1 MTILESQHI
10 NNSSWEFFQDKLK
23 ELAEQPQWLE
33 LLKNIKM
40 KCDLFGLTKKWEE
53 KVSDIEDELKMQ
65 MKVHLAFYNNT
76 PQEIEDNF
84 SKLPLF
90 IQYLILVYF
99 QYYTSTVIQFNEE
112 DKKKFL
118 NEISETKTVIAKRL
132 YHFCQG
138 HRDTPIPIK
147 KLASLLDLDC
157 FDVTK
162 KKDKFILD
170 FFNAYFSNKDVESQ
184 MTEEFNADYYKYL
197 KERFYSSKPF
207 LDLYN
212 MARGQ
217 GGTAPFVTADLFF
230 NKPKPKPAETEDKE
244 DQETVKEQK
253 IITG

>member
-1 MTILESQHI
+1 MTILESRHI
-10 NNSSWEFFQDKLK
+10 NNASWEFFQQKLE
-23 ELAEQPQWLE
+23 ELSNQPQWIS
-33 LLKNIKM
+33 LLKEVKM
-40 KCDLFGLTKKWEE
+40 KCDLFGLTNKWED
-53 KVSDIEDELKMQ
+53 KVKNIEDELKQQ

-76 PQEIEDNF
+76 PQELEDNF
-84 SKLPLF
+84 NKLPLF

-99 QYYTSTVIQFNEE
+99 QYYTSTVINFNEE

-170 FFNAYFSNKDVESQ
+170 FFNVYFSNKEVEKQ
-184 MTEEFNADYYKYL
+184 MSEEFDTDYYKYL
-197 KERFYSSKPF
+197 KDRFYSSKPF

-212 MARGQ
+212 MSKAQ
-217 GGTAPFVTADLFF
+217 GGVASFVTQDLFF
-230 NKPKPKPAETEDKE
+230 NKPKPKAEPKADSEE
-244 DQETVKEQK
+244 ETVKEQK